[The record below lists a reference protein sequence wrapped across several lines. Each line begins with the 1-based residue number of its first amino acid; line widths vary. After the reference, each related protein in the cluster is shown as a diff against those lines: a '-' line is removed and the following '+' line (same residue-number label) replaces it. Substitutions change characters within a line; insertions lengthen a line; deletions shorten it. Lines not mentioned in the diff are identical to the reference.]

1 MDRLRCGGVSA
12 RTVLVFWIS
21 FLSLIFGNHVLPF
34 LPAIWATRI
43 LPLASLFATTYLPSL
58 QYANIGSES
67 VTRRRKPREEL
78 GMSEFG
84 EIKGAK
90 DKRVQDA
97 KGRQGLLKADL
108 DVDSSQAFINKLK
121 T

>member
-1 MDRLRCGGVSA
+1 
-12 RTVLVFWIS
+12 
-21 FLSLIFGNHVLPF
+21 
-34 LPAIWATRI
+34 
-43 LPLASLFATTYLPSL
+43 
-58 QYANIGSES
+58 
-67 VTRRRKPREEL
+67 
-78 GMSEFG
+78 MSEFG